1 MATVGKVTMRITFRR
16 RFCLPGLGI
25 IILKECFG
33 SNFKAFSVAGKS
45 DLTAALKPSVHLAD
59 WD

>member
-1 MATVGKVTMRITFRR
+1 MATVGKVTRRITFKNR
-16 RFCLPGLGI
+16 RFCFPGLGV

-45 DLTAALKPSVHLAD
+45 DLTAALKASVCT
-59 WD
+59 